1 MSIAE
6 AIFEAM
12 RQSGMH
18 DWVGGGGADPAAA
31 SAENFACVL
40 DNLSLRPSDRVLD
53 FGCGIG
59 RTSVPLAD
67 FLSTGELVGVDIV
80 PAQIRFCRAEIASR
94 FRNASFYCTNA
105 RNPHYDRLISENDI
119 VISEDDFLK
128 NHAAS
133 FDLVVAYSVFTHFD
147 PPMAAKY
154 LSFLKQLTKEDG
166 WLFLSWFFDHKA
178 NPSDRRLS
186 NGEDFRDLGNLAFA
200 LFSPQ
205 LFEELVADA
214 GLQIRRVTYGYW
226 REGRP
231 NVTLKG
237 EHPQD
242 IAILYRPIE
251 LPVDFDPVR
260 YLELHRDVAEAGVDP
275 VRHYL
280 DHGRREGR
288 RLR

>member
-80 PAQIRFCRAEIASR
+80 PAQIRFCQAEIASR
-94 FRNASFYCTNA
+94 FRNASFYCTDA
-105 RNPHYDRLISENDI
+105 RNPHYDRFISEDNM
-119 VISEDDFLK
+119 VISEDDFLA
-128 NHAAS
+128 NRAAS

-154 LSFLKQLTKEDG
+154 LSFLKQLTKEGG
-166 WLFLSWFFDHKA
+166 WLFLSWFFDHDA
-178 NPSDRRLS
+178 NPTHNRLS
-186 NGEDFRDLGNLAFA
+186 NGEHCYKTEDLSFV
-200 LFSPQ
+200 LFSLQ
-205 LFEELVADA
+205 LFGELVADA
-214 GLQIRRVTYGYW
+214 GLQIRRITYGYW

-231 NVTLKG
+231 NVMLKG

-242 IAILYRPIE
+242 IAILYRPVE
-251 LPVDFDPVR
+251 FPVDFDPVR
-260 YLELHRDVAEAGVDP
+260 YLELNRDVAEAGVDP

-280 DHGRREGR
+280 DHGQREGR
-288 RLR
+288 RFR

>member
-1 MSIAE
+1 MSMAE

-12 RQSGMH
+12 RQSEMNT
-18 DWVGGGGADPAAA
+18 WVGGANPAEI
-31 SAENFACVL
+31 SWENFACVL

-59 RTSVPLAD
+59 RTSVPIAN
-67 FLSTGELVGVDIV
+67 FLSIGELVGVDIV